1 MNSTRSFLLA
11 PSLARLL
18 EKERGGHRVSEG
30 YFPDRHDRNIYV
42 RVEEEAAS
50 LVLVTREHGEPAA
63 MTADLPR
70 VHAAVLLS
78 LAAGSVEYQRI
89 DLPVDAYSAHIS
101 RIIAPG
107 LLDLIVVEFAR
118 EEQARAFEP
127 PAWFGPEVTADPSYQ
142 NRSLAIAGLP
152 GVPEVELT
160 DRALDSLLDGLE
172 DGSTSS
178 RLPIEPLALTAP
190 SPATDAA
197 EDTEDLGIE
206 DSVIRELARS
216 LRPKH
221 R

>member
-1 MNSTRSFLLA
+1 MSMKITVKAQAEALL
-11 PSLARLL
+11 
-18 EKERGGHRVSEG
+18 
-30 YFPDRHDRNIYV
+30 D
-42 RVEEEAAS
+42 
-50 LVLVTREHGEPAA
+50 
-63 MTADLPR
+63 
-70 VHAAVLLS
+70 
-78 LAAGSVEYQRI
+78 LAAGGVNSHQINMSLGPRT
-89 DLPVDAYSAHIS
+89 ASIS
-101 RIIAPG
+101 RIMAPG
-107 LLDLIVVEFAR
+107 VLDLIAVGFEH
-118 EEQARAFEP
+118 EEQARVFEP

-172 DGSTSS
+172 VGSTSS
-178 RLPIEPLALTAP
+178 RLPIEPSALTAP
-190 SPATDAA
+190 PPATDAA

>member
-18 EKERGGHRVSEG
+18 EKERGSYRVSEG
-30 YFPDRHDRNIYV
+30 YFPDRHDRNTYV
-42 RVEEEAAS
+42 RVEEGAAS
-50 LVLVTREHGEPAA
+50 LVLVTREHGEPVA
-63 MTADLPR
+63 MPADLPR
-70 VHAAVLLS
+70 VHAEVLLS

-101 RIIAPG
+101 RIMAPG

-152 GVPEVELT
+152 HVPEVEVT
-160 DRALDSLLDGLE
+160 DTALNSVLDGLE
-172 DGSTSS
+172 VGSTSS
-178 RLPIEPLALTAP
+178 RLPIEPSALAP
-190 SPATDAA
+190 PPATDAA

>member
-18 EKERGGHRVSEG
+18 EKERGGYRVSEG

-50 LVLVTREHGEPAA
+50 LVLVTREHGEPVA
-63 MTADLPR
+63 MPADLPR
-70 VHAAVLLS
+70 VHAEVLLS
-78 LAAGSVEYQRI
+78 LTAGSVEYRRI

-101 RIIAPG
+101 RIMAPG
-107 LLDLIVVEFAR
+107 LLDLIVVEFTR

-127 PAWFGPEVTADPSYQ
+127 PTWFGPEVTADPSYQ

-160 DRALDSLLDGLE
+160 DRALDSLLDALE
-172 DGSTSS
+172 HGSTSS
-178 RLPIEPLALTAP
+178 RLPIEPSVAVAP
-190 SPATDAA
+190 PPNTDAV

>member
-18 EKERGGHRVSEG
+18 EKERGGYRVSEG

-50 LVLVTREHGEPAA
+50 LVLVTREHDEPAA

-101 RIIAPG
+101 RII
-107 LLDLIVVEFAR
+107 
-118 EEQARAFEP
+118 
-127 PAWFGPEVTADPSYQ
+127 S
-142 NRSLAIAGLP
+142 AGA
-152 GVPEVELT
+152 T
-160 DRALDSLLDGLE
+160 
-172 DGSTSS
+172 GS
-178 RLPIEPLALTAP
+178 
-190 SPATDAA
+190 DH
-197 EDTEDLGIE
+197 G
-206 DSVIRELARS
+206 
-216 LRPKH
+216 
-221 R
+221 